1 MKISLST
8 NWQKIFDKLLQDKD
22 FIQLL
27 LDVDKLY
34 SLKTIYPKKEDIFRC
49 FNFFDVEDTKVVII
63 GQDPYYNP
71 HQANGLS
78 FSVNK
83 DVKIP
88 KSLFNIFKEL
98 NNDLNIK
105 RTNSDLTDWAKQ
117 GVLLLNAN
125 LTVEKSKPL
134 SHRYL
139 NWEKYTDFI
148 ISELSKQTKN
158 VVYIL
163 WGNNAINKAKLID
176 KNNNLILKS
185 SHPSPLSAFVSFFN
199 SKPFS
204 KANNYL
210 KKHHRKTI
218 NWKNNFC
225 CCLFL

>member
-176 KNNNLILKS
+176 KNNNLILTS

-218 NWKNNFC
+218 NW
-225 CCLFL
+225 